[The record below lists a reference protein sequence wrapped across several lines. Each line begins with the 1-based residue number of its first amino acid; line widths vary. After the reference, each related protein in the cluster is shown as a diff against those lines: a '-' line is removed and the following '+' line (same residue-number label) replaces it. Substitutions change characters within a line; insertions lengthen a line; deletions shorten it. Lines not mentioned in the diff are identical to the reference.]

1 MDLTT
6 REEEVGVPVVM
17 LVTILVVPK
26 RTTSHADL
34 VVAAAALVAA
44 ETGAAGV
51 VAAGV
56 VAAGVVAAVGVGAAA
71 AAAAAAEVLPEI
83 SFVAASEAIHLWK

>member
-71 AAAAAAEVLPEI
+71 AAAAEVLPEI
-83 SFVAASEAIHLWK
+83 SFVAASEAILTDA